1 MLREL
6 EADDDNPYSQSTQS
20 VHGHP
25 SSFVPSMTSN
35 NPSLSPANTPNDMP
49 TMTLLYQPS
58 QQLFQSSFQYN
69 YTQSN
74 RDSDVLPMLPTEE
87 ATQVH
92 STQKQYS
99 FESDD
104 KAITAEESTNKIHED
119 NTNKNEQ
126 HTSNKRTS
134 PSDVDCDCIPPSSTA
149 NKQSSSS
156 TSTSSNRDS
165 DSESDNSSIASND
178 DKSIGEVTNKVH
190 YNEIVSES
198 DWYNALQEEP
208 ATASNKNTVCK
219 NYPELWQVVGNY
231 TECWSKNGWSRASD
245 KKKKSHFKTMVVKH
259 IVKKRHSENKN
270 DHRDIYEML
279 TKENKKKNGKNAIMI
294 YDKEAFERFATENWK
309 LEADKNQNL
318 PKDHINDTIRL
329 FSIAAKSEY
338 REKLMSL
345 VRGKAMCREQM
356 DGPTDYKTEIFEE
369 FAEDFNDA
377 TEVFDKPQKSS
388 GLSSIDLLNPN
399 DSERISI
406 ERNAKFLYELWK
418 KRMYEYKV
426 GVKKWCSDTGG
437 GSGDPLNFHNWDD
450 LSVSDFA
457 NYGGGSGRAVR
468 KEWMSYILLL
478 DMKTEYA
485 FSSSFEAPPEDAV
498 VEDGMGEPTAKR
510 QRQSETS
517 VEEAGMEM
525 FKKMGRVQML

>member
-1 MLREL
+1 M
-6 EADDDNPYSQSTQS
+6 NY
-20 VHGHP
+20 
-25 SSFVPSMTSN
+25 
-35 NPSLSPANTPNDMP
+35 ND
-49 TMTLLYQPS
+49 
-58 QQLFQSSFQYN
+58 
-69 YTQSN
+69 
-74 RDSDVLPMLPTEE
+74 
-87 ATQVH
+87 
-92 STQKQYS
+92 
-99 FESDD
+99 
-104 KAITAEESTNKIHED
+104 
-119 NTNKNEQ
+119 
-126 HTSNKRTS
+126 
-134 PSDVDCDCIPPSSTA
+134 
-149 NKQSSSS
+149 
-156 TSTSSNRDS
+156 
-165 DSESDNSSIASND
+165 
-178 DKSIGEVTNKVH
+178 
-190 YNEIVSES
+190 IVSES
-198 DWYNALQEEP
+198 DWYNALQEP
-208 ATASNKNTVCK
+208 STATNKNTVCK
-219 NYPELWQVVGNY
+219 NYPVLWEVVGKY
-231 TECWSKNGWSRASD
+231 IDCWSKDGWTRASD

-270 DHRDIYEML
+270 DHRDIYDML
-279 TKENKKKNGKNAIMI
+279 TKENKKNNGKNSVMI
-294 YDKEAFERFATENWK
+294 YEKEAFERFATENWK
-309 LEADKNQNL
+309 LEADKNQHA

-369 FAEDFNDA
+369 FAEDFNDP